1 MLGMLG
7 TFPVLSPSDGGG
19 GGRWGLGSRVDIT
32 SLDGVRMGGTWG
44 RGSRLD
50 ITFSP

>member
-1 MLGMLG
+1 MFGMLG
-7 TFPVLSPSDGGG
+7 TFPVLSLDGGG
-19 GGRWGLGSRVDIT
+19 GGGWGLGSRVDIP
-32 SLDGVRMGGTWG
+32 SRDGRTWG